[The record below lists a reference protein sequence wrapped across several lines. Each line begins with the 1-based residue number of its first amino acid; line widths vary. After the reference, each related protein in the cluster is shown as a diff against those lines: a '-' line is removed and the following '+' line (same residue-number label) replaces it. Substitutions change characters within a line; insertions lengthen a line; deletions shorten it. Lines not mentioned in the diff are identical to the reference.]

1 MKRTQSIL
9 CGIQLGPRKRD
20 PTRKRTCGWTRPSWR
35 DEEVFSAGAP
45 GIFPCTAEMSN
56 NMGFR
61 RFQAKE
67 RATPASKPS
76 SSWKAL
82 TNAEKCGAGE
92 LVHEPDGAHDVQ
104 GGVPYSMPWFQN
116 FVRSGAPS

>member
-1 MKRTQSIL
+1 MKRTRSIL

-56 NMGFR
+56 NMRFR

-67 RATPASKPS
+67 RATPAEGLLETVIKLESADKRGKMR
-76 SSWKAL
+76 SW
-82 TNAEKCGAGE
+82 
-92 LVHEPDGAHDVQ
+92 
-104 GGVPYSMPWFQN
+104 
-116 FVRSGAPS
+116 